1 MNAPRRRIIAMTE
14 ELNLAQIDEQIREVR
29 ANLRDLMEQAT
40 ARSGAQDENRGDDMI
55 ASQEEKLARLFKD
68 REALIG

>member
-1 MNAPRRRIIAMTE
+1 MTE

-55 ASQEEKLARLFKD
+55 ASQEEKLARLLKD

>member
-1 MNAPRRRIIAMTE
+1 MTG

-55 ASQEEKLARLFKD
+55 ASQEEKLARLLKD
-68 REALIG
+68 REGLLG